1 MKSLFDYEILL
12 NEVFY
17 KCWYILEYIENNLDM
32 SNLDKDAIKAIIM
45 QSLVSKKLID
55 SLDFVDDL
63 DRYNY
68 EKHPNISSIFYE

>member
-45 QSLVSKKLID
+45 
-55 SLDFVDDL
+55 
-63 DRYNY
+63 
-68 EKHPNISSIFYE
+68 